1 MKRQNAETDK
11 AFRILDICNELLNWI
26 LMIIL
31 VVLFCYGTY
40 GIGDSYM
47 LEENAMPEQY
57 EIYRPTEEDYG
68 DFDELKAQNS
78 DVCGWITIYGTHV
91 DYPVVQSE
99 DNSTYLMRNP
109 RGEYSLSG
117 SIFMDYMNQ
126 KDFSDFNTIIYGHN
140 MRNGSM
146 FGTFR
151 KLHEQSNLTSP
162 YVWICTPKHTWRYKI
177 FSVHTASVTGETY
190 TLFSMADEQFA
201 EYLKSMKS
209 ASELQLDAEADKD
222 DKVITMSTC
231 TGNSSTRFVIQAKRL
246 EKGEN

>member
-1 MKRQNAETDK
+1 MKRQNAETDR

-31 VVLFCYGTY
+31 VILFCYGTY

-47 LEENAMPEQY
+47 LEENAMPEHY

-91 DYPVVQSE
+91 DYPIVQSE

-126 KDFSDFNTIIYGHN
+126 KDLY
-140 MRNGSM
+140 
-146 FGTFR
+146 
-151 KLHEQSNLTSP
+151 
-162 YVWICTPKHTWRYKI
+162 
-177 FSVHTASVTGETY
+177 
-190 TLFSMADEQFA
+190 
-201 EYLKSMKS
+201 
-209 ASELQLDAEADKD
+209 
-222 DKVITMSTC
+222 
-231 TGNSSTRFVIQAKRL
+231 
-246 EKGEN
+246 